1 MRLNIGTNILLFLV
15 SKFFLNGNTAKSEL
29 KHRNYIQIRYF
40 CIKNACLYHL
50 NALVLSVNA
59 ILFQQCACFFSL
71 IASYCATNCVL
82 LKFKCV
88 GKSMRTQLV
97 GDFNA
102 LKFHADALKFH
113 LLEKQK
119 KNSASRIIIDAQ
131 CVRRN
136 YKID

>member
-15 SKFFLNGNTAKSEL
+15 SKFFLNWNTTKSDL

-88 GKSMRTQLV
+88 LIKMCTQLV
-97 GDFNA
+97 GSLHAFRFRVYA
-102 LKFHADALKFH
+102 LKFR

-119 KNSASRIIIDAQ
+119 KNSASRIVIDAQ
-131 CVRRN
+131 CVIEETI
-136 YKID
+136 K

>member
-15 SKFFLNGNTAKSEL
+15 SKFFLNWNTTKSDL

-71 IASYCATNCVL
+71 IASYYATNCVL

-88 GKSMRTQLV
+88 LIKMCTQLV

-102 LKFHADALKFH
+102 LKFHADTLKFR

-119 KNSASRIIIDAQ
+119 KNSASCILIYAR
-131 CVRRN
+131 CVIEETI
-136 YKID
+136 K